1 MIIYDGSMDTE
12 LYKNVFGATMEQLAY
27 DDPDVIYLD
36 CDLMN
41 SFGTL
46 DFWKKNKRQAINCGI
61 SEANMMGIAAGLSA
75 GGKKPYVHTFGPFA
89 TRRSFDQSF
98 ISIAYGG
105 NSVRIFGS
113 DPGVTAAFN
122 GGTHMPFEDMALMR
136 AVPHSTV
143 IEISDA
149 AMLRSL
155 MVQLKDRA
163 GLTYVR
169 TTRKN
174 YPTLYSADHAF
185 TIGRGEIV
193 RAGVDVTIMACG
205 LMVSE
210 AMQAAETLAAQGI
223 DVRVVDLFTIKPVDA
238 DLVVRCAKETKAIV
252 TAENHN
258 IIGGLGDAVSA
269 AMLEH
274 DVLVPLKKVGV
285 KDEFGSVGPQEYLQ
299 QHYGLTAEAIAT
311 AVTQVLASWVC

>member
-1 MIIYDGSMDTE
+1 MIIYDGSMDKD
-12 LYKNVFGATMEQLAY
+12 LYKSVFGSTIETLANT
-27 DDPDVIYLD
+27 DKDVVYLD

-46 DFWKKNKRQAINCGI
+46 EFWHKNKKQAINCGI

-136 AVPHSTV
+136 SIPHSTV
-143 IEISDA
+143 IDITDA
-149 AMLRSL
+149 AMLQSL
-155 MVQLKDRA
+155 MVQLKDRE
-163 GLTYVR
+163 GLTYIR

-174 YPTLYSADHAF
+174 YPAVYSGDHPF
-185 TIGRGEIV
+185 SIGKGEILCDGSDATV
-193 RAGVDVTIMACG
+193 IACG

-210 AMQAAETLAAQGI
+210 AMKAAIALRETGI
-223 DVRVVDLFTIKPVDA
+223 SVRVVDMFTVKPVDA
-238 DLVVRCAKETKAIV
+238 DLVAQCAKETRAIV

-258 IIGGLGDAVSA
+258 IIGGLGDAVGA
-269 AMLEH
+269 AIFERGT
-274 DVLVPLKKVGV
+274 LVPMIDRK
-285 KDEFGSVGPQEYLQ
+285 SV
-299 QHYGLTAEAIAT
+299 
-311 AVTQVLASWVC
+311 V